1 MAKKFYGDMDFMNKL
16 DKEDRERFFAQP
28 KEVQERAVTEN
39 KLAKEEQK
47 LCEKDAGISQ
57 LADRLASK
65 SFQG

>member
-1 MAKKFYGDMDFMNKL
+1 MAKKYHGDMDFMNLL
-16 DKEDRERFFAQP
+16 DQEDRARFLAKSKQE
-28 KEVQERAVTEN
+28 KEHAITEN

-47 LCEKDAGISQ
+47 LLDKDAGVSQ

>member
-1 MAKKFYGDMDFMNKL
+1 MAKKYHGDMDFMNKL
-16 DKEDRERFFAQP
+16 DKEDRERFLAQP

-47 LCEKDAGISQ
+47 LWEENAGVSQ